1 MQSKIFNERG
11 KIGQKVKKNWCKVRK
26 KKKTKKKIYKRRK
39 MELEGFNMNE

>member
-26 KKKTKKKIYKRRK
+26 KKKTKKKNLQTQKDGVRRIQY
-39 MELEGFNMNE
+39 E

>member
-26 KKKTKKKIYKRRK
+26 KKKNKEKNLQTQKDGVRRIQY
-39 MELEGFNMNE
+39 E